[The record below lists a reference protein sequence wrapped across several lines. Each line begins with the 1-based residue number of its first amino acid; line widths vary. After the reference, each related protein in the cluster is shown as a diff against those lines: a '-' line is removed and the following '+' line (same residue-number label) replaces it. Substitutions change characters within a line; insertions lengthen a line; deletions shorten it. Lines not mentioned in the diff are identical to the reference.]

1 MQNSSD
7 PSQLYSAVQ
16 TETSTDLT
24 LVLMAYDG
32 VIRNLQN
39 VLDSSDETETER
51 IERITNELI
60 NAQQIVDVLIDG
72 LNFDEGEISLKLES
86 FYQFIRTQLISVNV
100 DKDVDKVKGII
111 SLVEKVKTLWES
123 AHVESSGAELSEL
136 EGTLSVDSLRSTYR
150 SRLSSFNLALLFILF
165 P

>member
-32 VIRNLQN
+32 IIRNLQN
-39 VLDSSDETETER
+39 VLDSSDETETEG

-86 FYQFIRTQLISVNV
+86 FYQFIRTQLISANV
-100 DKDVDKVKGII
+100 DKDVDKVKDII
-111 SLVEKVKTLWES
+111 SLVEKVKTFWES
-123 AHVESSGAELSEL
+123 PQVESSGAELSEL
-136 EGTLSVDSLRSTYR
+136 EGTLSVDSLR
-150 SRLSSFNLALLFILF
+150 
-165 P
+165 

>member
-32 VIRNLQN
+32 IIRNLQN
-39 VLDSSDETETER
+39 VLDSSDETETEG

-100 DKDVDKVKGII
+100 DKDVDKVKDII
-111 SLVEKVKTLWES
+111 FNEK
-123 AHVESSGAELSEL
+123 H
-136 EGTLSVDSLRSTYR
+136 
-150 SRLSSFNLALLFILF
+150 F
-165 P
+165 

>member
-39 VLDSSDETETER
+39 VLDSRDETDTEK
-51 IERITNELI
+51 IERMTNELI

-100 DKDVDKVKGII
+100 DKDVDKVKDII
-111 SLVEKVKTLWES
+111 SLIEEVKTFWES
-123 AHVESSGAELSEL
+123 PQVESTGAELSEP
-136 EGTLSVDSLRSTYR
+136 EGPLSVDSLR
-150 SRLSSFNLALLFILF
+150 
-165 P
+165 

>member
-32 VIRNLQN
+32 IIRNLQN
-39 VLDSSDETETER
+39 VLDSSDETETEG

-100 DKDVDKVKGII
+100 DKDVDKVKDII
-111 SLVEKVKTLWES
+111 SLVEKVKTFWES
-123 AHVESSGAELSEL
+123 PQVESSGAELSEL
-136 EGTLSVDSLRSTYR
+136 EGTLSVDSLR
-150 SRLSSFNLALLFILF
+150 
-165 P
+165 

>member
-32 VIRNLQN
+32 IIRNLQN
-39 VLDSSDETETER
+39 VLDGSDETEVER
-51 IERITNELI
+51 IERVTNELI

-100 DKDVDKVKGII
+100 DKDVDKVKDII
-111 SLVEKVKTLWES
+111 SLVEKVKTFWES
-123 AHVESSGAELSEL
+123 PQVESSGAELSEL
-136 EGTLSVDSLRSTYR
+136 EGTLSVDSLR
-150 SRLSSFNLALLFILF
+150 
-165 P
+165 

>member
-39 VLDSSDETETER
+39 VLDSRDETETETEK
-51 IERITNELI
+51 IERMTNELI

-100 DKDVDKVKGII
+100 DKDVDKVKDIM
-111 SLVEKVKTLWES
+111 SLVEKVKTFWES
-123 AHVESSGAELSEL
+123 PQVESTGAELSEP
-136 EGTLSVDSLRSTYR
+136 EGPLSVDSLR
-150 SRLSSFNLALLFILF
+150 
-165 P
+165 

>member
-32 VIRNLQN
+32 IIRNLQN

-86 FYQFIRTQLISVNV
+86 FYQFIRTQSFP
-100 DKDVDKVKGII
+100 
-111 SLVEKVKTLWES
+111 ES
-123 AHVESSGAELSEL
+123 TAPE
-136 EGTLSVDSLRSTYR
+136 
-150 SRLSSFNLALLFILF
+150 
-165 P
+165 

>member
-1 MQNSSD
+1 MQNPSD

-32 VIRNLQN
+32 IIRNLQN
-39 VLDSSDETETER
+39 VLDNHDEPETER

-72 LNFDEGEISLKLES
+72 LNFDEGDISLKLES
-86 FYQFIRTQLISVNV
+86 FYQFIRTRLISVNV
-100 DKDVDKVKGII
+100 DKNVDEVKDII
-111 SLVEKVKTLWES
+111 SLIEKVKTFWELPQ
-123 AHVESSGAELSEL
+123 VESTGAELSEP
-136 EGTLSVDSLRSTYR
+136 EGTLSVDSLR
-150 SRLSSFNLALLFILF
+150 
-165 P
+165 

>member
-32 VIRNLQN
+32 IIRNLQN

-111 SLVEKVKTLWES
+111 SLVERVKTFWES
-123 AHVESSGAELSEL
+123 PQVESSGAELSEL
-136 EGTLSVDSLRSTYR
+136 EGTLSVDSLR
-150 SRLSSFNLALLFILF
+150 
-165 P
+165 

>member
-32 VIRNLQN
+32 IIRNLQN
-39 VLDSSDETETER
+39 VLDSSDETETEG

-100 DKDVDKVKGII
+100 DKDVDKVKDII
-111 SLVEKVKTLWES
+111 SLIEKVKTFWES
-123 AHVESSGAELSEL
+123 PQVESTGVELSEP
-136 EGTLSVDSLRSTYR
+136 EGPLSVDSLR
-150 SRLSSFNLALLFILF
+150 
-165 P
+165 

>member
-32 VIRNLQN
+32 IIRNLQN
-39 VLDSSDETETER
+39 VLDSSDETETEG

-111 SLVEKVKTLWES
+111 SLVEKVKTFWES
-123 AHVESSGAELSEL
+123 PQVESSGAELSEL
-136 EGTLSVDSLRSTYR
+136 EGTLSVDSLR
-150 SRLSSFNLALLFILF
+150 
-165 P
+165 

>member
-32 VIRNLQN
+32 IIRNLQN
-39 VLDSSDETETER
+39 VLDSSDETETEG

-111 SLVEKVKTLWES
+111 SLVEKVKTFWES
-123 AHVESSGAELSEL
+123 PPQVESTGAELSEP
-136 EGTLSVDSLRSTYR
+136 EGPLSVDSLR
-150 SRLSSFNLALLFILF
+150 
-165 P
+165 

>member
-1 MQNSSD
+1 MQNPSD

-32 VIRNLQN
+32 IIRNLQN
-39 VLDSSDETETER
+39 VLDNHDEPETER

-72 LNFDEGEISLKLES
+72 LNFDEGDISLKLES
-86 FYQFIRTQLISVNV
+86 FYQFIRTRLISVNV
-100 DKDVDKVKGII
+100 DKNVDEVNDII
-111 SLVEKVKTLWES
+111 SLIEKVKTFWES
-123 AHVESSGAELSEL
+123 PQVESTEAELSEP
-136 EGTLSVDSLRSTYR
+136 EGTLSVDSLR
-150 SRLSSFNLALLFILF
+150 
-165 P
+165 

>member
-39 VLDSSDETETER
+39 VLDSRDETETEK
-51 IERITNELI
+51 IERMTNELI

-100 DKDVDKVKGII
+100 DKDVDKVKDII
-111 SLVEKVKTLWES
+111 SLIEEVKTFWES
-123 AHVESSGAELSEL
+123 PQVESTGAELSEP
-136 EGTLSVDSLRSTYR
+136 EGPLSVDSLR
-150 SRLSSFNLALLFILF
+150 
-165 P
+165 

>member
-32 VIRNLQN
+32 IIRNLQN

-51 IERITNELI
+51 IERITDELI

-100 DKDVDKVKGII
+100 DKDVDKVKDII
-111 SLVEKVKTLWES
+111 SLVEKVKTFWES
-123 AHVESSGAELSEL
+123 PQVESSGAELSEL
-136 EGTLSVDSLRSTYR
+136 EGTLSVDSLR
-150 SRLSSFNLALLFILF
+150 
-165 P
+165 